1 MVERTAGQSA
11 SALMARYCDG
21 DDAAFRALYAL
32 AAPRLFAY
40 VTCLVRD
47 RPLADELLQ
56 QTFIKLHNARA
67 TYVRG
72 ADPLPWMYTIAHG
85 ICLDEFRCVRRSRI
99 RLGCD
104 ARGAPEPPATP
115 EGGAESARPD
125 YHERTIEALD
135 ELPDDQR
142 LALVLTK
149 IQGKSMAEAAVV
161 LGTTPGAVK
170 LRAHRAYVALRE
182 VLGTFKAEGR

>member
-1 MVERTAGQSA
+1 
-11 SALMARYCDG
+11 MARYCDG
-21 DDAAFRALYAL
+21 DDRAFRALYAL

-40 VTCLVRD
+40 LTCLVRD
-47 RPLADELLQ
+47 RSLADELLQ

-72 ADPLPWMYTIAHG
+72 ADPLPWMYTIAHR
-85 ICLDEFRCVRRSRI
+85 ICLDEFRRVRRSRV

-104 ARGAPEPPATP
+104 LRGIPEAPATL
-115 EGGAESARPD
+115 EGSAESARPD
-125 YHERTIEALD
+125 YDERTIEATLEALD
-135 ELPDDQR
+135 ALPDNQR

-149 IQGKSMAEAAVV
+149 IQGKSMAEAAVI

-182 VLGTFKAEGR
+182 ILGTFEAEER